1 MDTNNNVNVYYGNS
15 SGASFIVS
23 GSSTALSNEYA
34 VFNILNDSNVPYGVA
49 VGKNKDRGY
58 DPVVAFKYIKKKFNL
73 IEGWTLKRRLKRLEK
88 AFYKAVDN
96 GQEALGEK
104 IMKDLAIQTRESF
117 MYAKGVK
124 KFIEYDDI
132 KKVKNNIR
140 GGHISDTKFHEYTRI
155 IPKDV
160 LKKKKKTEGLFDG
173 YVIYHYYNKELEE
186 KVQKKQKM
194 SSDEISKMK
203 DPILFGYIKQNNRLY
218 FIADWDDEYCDLSF
232 EEIVSYVAEGKI
244 DKRPNL

>member
-1 MDTNNNVNVYYGNS
+1 MNNNNVNVYYGNS
-15 SGASFIVS
+15 TGGGNFSNVNTSGVLTYS
-23 GSSTALSNEYA
+23 GIDVALSTINGQW
-34 VFNILNDSNVPYGVA
+34 GV
-49 VGKNKDRGY
+49 VTGKDKGY
-58 DPVVAFKYIKKKFNL
+58 DPIIAFKYIKKKFNL

-104 IMKDLAIQTRESF
+104 ILKDLAIQTRESF

-132 KKVKNNIR
+132 KKIKNNIR

-160 LKKKKKTEGLFDG
+160 LKKKKKTEGIFDG

-194 SSDEISKMK
+194 SSDEIAKMK
-203 DPILFGYIKQNNRLY
+203 DPILFGCIKENNRLY

-244 DKRPNL
+244 DKKPNL